1 MDSFLLLCDGELQ
14 SHAFFSVLQ
23 CRLNILSETFSV
35 GNGSMNSQNN
45 FDLHFL
51 FNGIVAVSPGEST
64 PVFGSRTS
72 SVTESTV
79 SQKREKKMLMVG
91 P

>member
-1 MDSFLLLCDGELQ
+1 
-14 SHAFFSVLQ
+14 
-23 CRLNILSETFSV
+23 
-35 GNGSMNSQNN
+35 MNSQNN

-51 FNGIVAVSPGEST
+51 FNGIVAVPPGEST

-72 SVTESTV
+72 SVAESTV